1 MVCCSLDSAPYV
13 HFDAPTPCS
22 QILENPYS
30 SNCHAK
36 IFQGRLPHCMRQIN
50 STACIQYV
58 ATSKSATWN
67 HSQYPPYATRSIMHN
82 DYGRNAN
89 NTPQQLVYAYTPEFF
104 YRRPTAPRK
113 QNSRPRPPRPRTWVD
128 PIWVIG
134 VAFLGGAENQA
145 PGVHEA
151 RKEIT
156 I

>member
-58 ATSKSATWN
+58 ATSKCDLEP
-67 HSQYPPYATRSIMHN
+67 SQYAPHATRSIMHN

-89 NTPQQLVYAYTPEFF
+89 NTPQQLVYVYTPEFF
-104 YRRPTAPRK
+104 TADQRRRE
-113 QNSRPRPPRPRTWVD
+113 SRIHGR
-128 PIWVIG
+128 
-134 VAFLGGAENQA
+134 AHLGRELGSTLF
-145 PGVHEA
+145 GLLGW
-151 RKEIT
+151 RF
-156 I
+156 